1 MKSDKLGFNS
11 DSITARSVTISS
23 FFNHCGCIVSHLRV
37 KINELSLGRHLAQ
50 CLACG
55 RHSLN
60 LASGG
65 ARQKTVSAVLRAGCN
80 GTAENGYLTQG
91 GMVVIVAE
99 WKDILGT
106 KMMNQV
112 KVGHG

>member
-1 MKSDKLGFNS
+1 M
-11 DSITARSVTISS
+11 IISN
-23 FFNHCGCIVSHLRV
+23 FFNHCGCIVPHLRE

-55 RHSLN
+55 KHSLN

-65 ARQKTVSAVLRAGCN
+65 DRQKTVSAVLRAECS
-80 GTAENGYLTQG
+80 GTAENGHLPQG
-91 GMVVIVAE
+91 GMVAVVVA
-99 WKDILGT
+99 WKDILRT